1 MPALTT
7 MFDHT
12 SRPRSAEPATTPAS
26 GRMLIGFWIVSIALI
41 SLLLALL

>member
-7 MFDHT
+7 MFDHA
-12 SRPRSAEPATTPAS
+12 PRTRSTDPGTPAS
-26 GRMLIGFWIVSIALI
+26 GRMLVGFWIVSIALI